1 MCQFA
6 KSVSTAALA
15 RIKFVS
21 SAVMAQRVIIPTPMA
36 AGVINPIV
44 VMPDPY
50 F

>member
-1 MCQFA
+1 MCQFG

-15 RIKFVS
+15 GMMFVS
-21 SAVMAQRVIIPTPMA
+21 SAVMAQRAIIPTPTP

-44 VMPDPY
+44 VMPAPY